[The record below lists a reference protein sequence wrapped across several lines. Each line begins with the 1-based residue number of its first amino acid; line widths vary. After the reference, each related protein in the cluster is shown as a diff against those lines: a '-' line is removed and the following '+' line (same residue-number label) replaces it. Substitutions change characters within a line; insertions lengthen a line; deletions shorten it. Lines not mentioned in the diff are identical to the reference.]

1 MQITVRRFTRSIA
14 VGAIALVALGG
25 LAGAAS
31 AAGEVDLGEG
41 GEQLCTFNILPN
53 PLPADGNVHLEGLA
67 PPFATVIASR
77 ADDLN
82 DPPTAL
88 AEAQADA
95 SGAFV
100 SANFHLDGPTDIV
113 ANFFLEGEAHLN
125 AYAKGC
131 GDPEGNLVVRV
142 LGASASQSQAQPLA
156 LTGSNNTS
164 TFVMI
169 GVAALVV
176 GIVLTVGA
184 RRRSRISA

>member
-1 MQITVRRFTRSIA
+1 MQITVKRFTRIVA

-31 AAGEVDLGEG
+31 AADEVDLGEG

-67 PPFATVIASR
+67 PPFATVIASL
-77 ADDLN
+77 ASDLN
-82 DPPTAL
+82 DPPAAL

-95 SGAFV
+95 NGVFL

-113 ANFFLEGEAHLN
+113 ANFFLEGEDHTN

-131 GDPEGNLVVRV
+131 GDPQGSLVVRV
-142 LGASASQSQAQPLA
+142 RGAQAAQALA

-169 GVAALVV
+169 GVSALVV